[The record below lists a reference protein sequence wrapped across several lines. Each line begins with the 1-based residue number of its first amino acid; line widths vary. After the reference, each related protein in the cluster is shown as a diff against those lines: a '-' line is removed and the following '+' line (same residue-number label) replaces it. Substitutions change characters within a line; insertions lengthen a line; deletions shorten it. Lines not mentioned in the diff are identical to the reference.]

1 MPMSQSFE
9 NRLLPVLDEI
19 IDHFATPFHI
29 YDETGIRETGRN
41 FINAF
46 SRLNGFREYY
56 AVKAL
61 PNPRILE
68 IMQDL
73 GFGFD
78 CSSIPELILSRQI
91 GARGEDIVFSSNNTT
106 RDEFHVAAADGGCIL
121 NLDDISLIAK
131 VPRMPEAISFRYN
144 PGPRRTGN
152 SIIGD
157 PSESKYGVAHEQ
169 IVHAYKAARAL
180 GAQRFGL
187 HTMLI
192 SNELSHAYM
201 VETAAM
207 LLEVVEWVSQELGIE
222 FDFIN
227 LGGGLGIPYQPE
239 QAPLDIDAMADETS
253 DLLLSFEKRNGFIP
267 SFFIES
273 GRYMTGPHGVLV
285 TTAINQKDT
294 YRKYIGV
301 DACMSALMRPALYGA
316 YHHITVVAKHPRS
329 RRGRKGNCLPSPE
342 YFVMPAGDCIH
353 SQGEPSRSLSERRRE
368 QHFEKV
374 DVVGSLCENND
385 KFAIQRHLPGIQDGD
400 RLLIHDTGAHG
411 HAMGFNYN
419 GRLRP
424 KELLLRTN
432 GAVEL
437 IRREET
443 VEDYFATLNFAPRML
458 LPANTF
464 TDEPENLRAAS

>member
-9 NRLLPVLDEI
+9 DRLLPVLDEI
-19 IDHFATPFHI
+19 IDHFGTPFHI
-29 YDETGIRETGRN
+29 YDETGICETGQN

-46 SRLNGFREYY
+46 SRLNGFREYF

-61 PNPRILE
+61 PNPRILR

-78 CSSIPELILSRQI
+78 CSSIPELLLSRQI

-106 RDEFHVAAADGGCIL
+106 PEEFHVAAAEGGCIL
-121 NLDDISLIAK
+121 NLDDTSLIAK
-131 VPRMPEAISFRYN
+131 VPRMPETISFRYN

-169 IVHAYKAARAL
+169 IVHAYKTARDL
-180 GAQRFGL
+180 GARRFGL

-207 LLEVVEWVSQELGIE
+207 LLEVVELVSQELNTD

-227 LGGGLGIPYQPE
+227 LGGGLGIPYQPG
-239 QAPLDIDAMADETS
+239 QAPLDIDSMADEIS
-253 DLLLSFEKRNGFIP
+253 DLFLNFKKRNGFAP
-267 SFFIES
+267 RFFIES

-285 TTAINQKDT
+285 TTAINQKDI

-301 DACMSALMRPALYGA
+301 NACMSALMRPALYGA
-316 YHHITVVAKHPRS
+316 YHHITVPGKHP
-329 RRGRKGNCLPSPE
+329 
-342 YFVMPAGDCIH
+342 
-353 SQGEPSRSLSERRRE
+353 Q

-385 KFAIQRHLPGIQDGD
+385 KFAIQRRLPGIQEGD

-424 KELLLRTN
+424 KELLLRPN

-443 VEDYFATLNFAPRML
+443 VEDYVATLNFAPQML
-458 LPANTF
+458 APHLSERNVA
-464 TDEPENLRAAS
+464 

>member
-1 MPMSQSFE
+1 MPMSEKFE
-9 NRLLPVLDEI
+9 KRLLPVLDEI
-19 IDHFATPFHI
+19 IDHFGTPFHI
-29 YDETGIRETGRN
+29 YDEAGIRESGQDLN
-41 FINAF
+41 AAF
-46 SRLNGFREYY
+46 SRLAGFREYF

-61 PNPRILE
+61 PNPRILK
-68 IMQDL
+68 IMRGL

-78 CSSIPELILSRQI
+78 CSSIAELALSRQT
-91 GARGEDIVFSSNNTT
+91 GARGEDIIFSSNNTT
-106 RDEFHVAAADGGCIL
+106 AEEFKAADADGGCIL
-121 NLDDISLIAK
+121 NLDDVSLINK
-131 VPRMPEAISFRYN
+131 VPRMPETISFRYN

-169 IVHAYKAARAL
+169 IAHAYQTARAH
-180 GAQRFGL
+180 GAGRFGL

-192 SNELSHAYM
+192 SNELNYRYM

-207 LLEVVEWVSQELGIE
+207 LLEVVAWVSDQLNID

-227 LGGGLGIPYQPE
+227 LGGGLGIPYHPE
-239 QAPLDIDAMADETS
+239 QKQLDIKRMADEIS
-253 DLLLSFEKRNGFIP
+253 DLFSNFEKRNGFLP
-267 SFFIES
+267 RLHIES

-301 DACMSALMRPALYGA
+301 DACMSALMRPAIYGA
-316 YHHITVVAKHPRS
+316 YHHITV
-329 RRGRKGNCLPSPE
+329 
-342 YFVMPAGDCIH
+342 AGKRQKEH
-353 SQGEPSRSLSERRRE
+353 V
-368 QHFEKV
+368 EKV

-385 KFAIQRHLPGIQDGD
+385 KFAIQRPLPEIHNGD

-424 KELLLRTN
+424 RELLLCTD
-432 GAVEL
+432 GTLEL

-443 VEDYFATLNFAPRML
+443 LADYFATLDFEPQVLM
-458 LPANTF
+458 PADVPAT
-464 TDEPENLRAAS
+464 LRAAS